1 MSDDAETAFGFW
13 TAPIG
18 GFVLSVLLTLPS
30 ECTGSLLGGDRQCT
44 NFLGFRTLVLDQ
56 ASSWFLGVVVG
67 AASWGLVKAY
77 QHFTGPSA

>member
-1 MSDDAETAFGFW
+1 MSDDAEIAFGFW

-30 ECTGSLLGGDRQCT
+30 ECTGSLLDGDRHCT
-44 NFLGFRTLVLDQ
+44 NLLGFRTLILDQ

-67 AASWGLVKAY
+67 AASWGLVKAAQY
-77 QHFTGPSA
+77 FTGPSG